1 MCRFIYAREIHM
13 KRSSFSI
20 RCALAVCLIAGG
32 MFSSPLTRAAGK
44 EKNWPQWRGPAS
56 QGISEE
62 TNLPTEWSSTKNVQW
77 KTPIEGRGHSSPIVW
92 DNRIFLTTSIEGP
105 VVPDHKAYKHVI
117 KNEEFKHP
125 DWVGSD
131 HSYTFK
137 VVCVDADKGKIL
149 WEKVAYDGPVFDHRH
164 RRNTYASPTAATD
177 GHYVYAFFGSEG
189 IYCYDFKGNLVWKQA
204 LGGIPQLGMGA
215 GASPVIYEN
224 LVIVT
229 ADQDMGDTSYI
240 TALDKK
246 TGKPVWKTARSNHA
260 SWATPVLVK
269 TAKRTELIVSGS
281 ETIVSYDPATGTEY
295 WKCKGVESHAIPTPV
310 VSGDIAIF
318 SAGSQAKRAMAI
330 RLGGSG
336 DITDSP
342 NVLWKYAKGTAYVP
356 SPILYGDYVYLMTDA
371 GLLTCLD
378 AKTGEVKYEGSR
390 VPIPTKFMGSPVAFD
405 GKILLTSED
414 GDTFVLKAGPTYE
427 VLGTNSLG
435 EPIYA
440 SPALSQ
446 GRIFIRGE
454 KNLYCISNG
463 VKGKG

>member
-1 MCRFIYAREIHM
+1 M
-13 KRSSFSI
+13 KRVSFSL
-20 RCALAVCLIAGG
+20 RCAMAACLVAFFI
-32 MFSSPLTRAAGK
+32 FSSPFVRASSGGP
-44 EKNWPQWRGPAS
+44 NWPQWRGPAS

-62 TNLPTEWSSTKNVQW
+62 KNLPTEWSSEKNVQW
-77 KTPIEGRGHSSPIVW
+77 KTPISGRGHSSPIVW
-92 DNRIFLTTSIEGP
+92 GNRIFLTTSIEGP
-105 VVPDHKAYKHVI
+105 VVPDAKPYKHFI
-117 KNEEFKHP
+117 GKEEFKHP
-125 DWVGSD
+125 DWAGSD

-137 VVCVDADKGKIL
+137 VICLDTDKGKIL

-164 RRNTYASPTAATD
+164 KRNTYASPTPVTD
-177 GHYVYAFFGSEG
+177 GKYVYAFFGSEG
-189 IYCYDFKGNLVWKQA
+189 LYCYDFSGKLVWKQS

-215 GASPVIYEN
+215 GSSPVLHEG

-240 TALDKK
+240 IAMDKK
-246 TGKPVWKTARSNHA
+246 GGKQVWKTPRNNHA

-269 TAKRTELIVSGS
+269 TSKRTELIVSGS
-281 ETIVSYDPATGTEY
+281 ETIVSYDPATGKEF

-342 NVLWKYAKGTAYVP
+342 SILWKYQKGTAYVP
-356 SPILYGDYVYLMTDA
+356 SPILYSDYVYLMTDA

-378 AKTGEVKYEGSR
+378 VKTGEVKYEGSR
-390 VPIPTKFMGSPVAFD
+390 VPVPAKFMGSPVAFD
-405 GKILLTSED
+405 GKIMLTSED
-414 GDTFVLKAGPTYE
+414 GDTFVLKAGPKYE

-440 SPALSQ
+440 SPAISQ
-446 GRIFIRGE
+446 GKIFIRGE
-454 KNLYCISNG
+454 KNLYCISNPAKS
-463 VKGKG
+463 KG